1 MSYLSWT
8 RAAYVLFVL
17 SILAALIKVGGLA
30 DPQSLASRPADAEPA
45 EVPEGRV
52 VAQQAGS
59 EPAPAGAASAE
70 AVSAEAVSVE
80 AVSAEQAPAP
90 TRYVVWGSEDLQELE
105 DLGVP
110 TTSEAVERVGG
121 GDDFAQN
128 EDSGDGPL
136 VFYRPRPDRPEDGA
150 GRPENGA
157 GGAAEDPPESGKVCG
172 DLEQFP
178 KSSKAVFPL
187 SREHFD
193 SYSDSWGAPRPQG
206 SHEGVDLMVPSGT
219 PEYAITDGTIVPV
232 SGANGNGWNTLGGY
246 TVMLQADYDVGPI
259 KKGDLFYYAH
269 MREESSLE
277 IGTRVRAGQIVG
289 YAGDTGEGPEGT
301 RGLFPPHLH
310 LGWYDTSGAR
320 MDLAS
325 GAMNPYP
332 LLEWLRQNGGSV
344 AGGSDAEYCEAPQSG
359 APTPSTGEGYWQYPD
374 SPGTRPDMD
383 TGADHARPSPVVP
396 ASATSAE
403 RAPDQQVVPGGNPD
417 RPNGED
423 VREGRGEAR
432 PDAPARDPRE
442 NGGAGDLPAD
452 LPVVRDEAPFYG
464 DRLSA
469 AIRRIAENPRDLG
482 APDLGKWL
490 DGFMPGMLDGD
501 RPERRD
507 GPDEKTEDEDA
518 GDEKRAE
525 PSPDTGAEKP
535 DEPEKTNPVEEQEF
549 TAEPE
554 AEEGDGSATETQYA
568 D

>member
-30 DPQSLASRPADAEPA
+30 DPQSLASRPAEVKPAAEA
-45 EVPEGRV
+45 PEGQV
-52 VAQQAGS
+52 IAEQAG
-59 EPAPAGAASAE
+59 PAPAAAE
-70 AVSAEAVSVE
+70 AVPAEAVPAGE
-80 AVSAEQAPAP
+80 HAP
-90 TRYVVWGSEDLQELE
+90 TRYAVWGSEDLRELE
-105 DLGVP
+105 DLEVP
-110 TTSEAVERVGG
+110 PTSEVVVRAGG
-121 GDDFAQN
+121 GSDFAEN
-128 EDSGDGPL
+128 EGSGDERP
-136 VFYRPRPDRPEDGA
+136 VFYRPRPDRPVSGGPGDGV
-150 GRPENGA
+150 
-157 GGAAEDPPESGKVCG
+157 GGAAEDPVESGTVCG
-172 DLEQFP
+172 DLEDFP
-178 KSSKAVFPL
+178 KSSEVVFPL

-193 SYSDSWGAPRPQG
+193 SYSDTWGAPRPQG
-206 SHEGVDLMVPSGT
+206 SHEGVDLMVPAGT

-269 MREESSLE
+269 MRGESSLE

-289 YAGDTGEGPEGT
+289 YAGDTGDGPEGT

-320 MDLAS
+320 TDLAS

-332 LLEWLRQNGGSV
+332 LLEWLEQNGGSV

-359 APTPSTGEGYWQYPD
+359 APTPSTGEDYWQYPD

-383 TGADHARPSPVVP
+383 TGADHARPSPVVQ

-403 RAPDQQVVPGGNPD
+403 RAPDQQGVPEGNPD
-417 RPNGED
+417 RTKRD
-423 VREGRGEAR
+423 VREGRDGAR

-442 NGGAGDLPAD
+442 NGGAGDVAAD
-452 LPVVRDEAPFYG
+452 LADRAEDVDPPAPRDEARSYG
-464 DRLSA
+464 DRLSD
-469 AIRRIAENPRDLG
+469 AIRRIAENSRDLG

-490 DGFMPGMLDGD
+490 DGLMPGSLDGD

-507 GPDEKTEDEDA
+507 RPDEETEDGRTRDGKKAEANRDA
-518 GDEKRAE
+518 GGGR
-525 PSPDTGAEKP
+525 P
-535 DEPEKTNPVEEQEF
+535 DEPEKPRPVEKP
-549 TAEPE
+549 EPAAKPQ
-554 AEEGDGSATETQYA
+554 AEEGDGGATETQYA